1 MNKISLLLVD
11 DHPVVRAGY
20 RQLLSNVSHINVIAE
35 SDSAEQ
41 ACQLCADLKPDIVIM
56 DLNLPGM
63 SGLEAIRRITSADP
77 SASILAFTINDE
89 LLYLERTLTAGAKG
103 YLTKSGDPRLLLKG
117 IEELAAGRSFI
128 DPVLLKKQAQKKA
141 KQKESIS
148 ATAQLSP
155 REFDVYNLLIK
166 GKTSKD
172 IADTLYLSQKTVAN
186 YATQIKLKLGVKT
199 IAEMSHLAQQPL
211 NDG

>member
-20 RQLLSNVSHINVIAE
+20 RQLLSNVAHINVLAE
-35 SDSAEQ
+35 SDSAEK
-41 ACQLCADLKPDIVIM
+41 ACQLYAELKPNIVIM

-63 SGLEAIRRITSADP
+63 SGLEAIRRITTADP

-89 LLYLERTLTAGAKG
+89 LLYLERALTAGAKG
-103 YLTKSGDPRLLLKG
+103 YLTKSGDPRLLLEA
-117 IEELAAGRSFI
+117 IEELAAGRRFI
-128 DPVLLKKQAQKKA
+128 DPVLLKKRALKEA
-141 KQKESIS
+141 RQKESLS
-148 ATAQLSP
+148 GTAQLSP

-166 GKTSKD
+166 GRTSKE
-172 IADTLYLSQKTVAN
+172 IADTLCLSQKTVAN

-199 IAEMSHLAQQPL
+199 VAEMSHLAQ
-211 NDG
+211 N

>member
-11 DHPVVRAGY
+11 DHPIVRAGY
-20 RQLLSNVSHINVIAE
+20 RQLLSNIAHIDVLAE
-35 SDSAEQ
+35 SDSAEK
-41 ACQLCADLKPDIVIM
+41 ACQLYVDLKPDIVIM

-77 SASILAFTINDE
+77 TAVILAFTINDE
-89 LLYLERTLTAGAKG
+89 LLYLERALTTGAKG

-117 IEELAAGRSFI
+117 IEALAAGHSFI
-128 DPVLLKKQAQKKA
+128 DPILLKKQALKEAKK
-141 KQKESIS
+141 KESLS
-148 ATAQLSP
+148 RTAELSP

-166 GKTSKD
+166 GKTSKE

-199 IAEMSHLAQQPL
+199 IAEMSYLAQRD
-211 NDG
+211 NDL